1 MRNPCTHPH
10 SRHGCC
16 AAAPLTVARSAET
29 LKLKG
34 LMSYMYDM
42 LTVRLPKEIEE
53 RLTAL
58 AKATGRSKSYYARE
72 AIQDKLEDLE
82 DAYLGAA
89 VLERIRKG
97 EERVLSSADMW
108 HGLDD

>member
-1 MRNPCTHPH
+1 M
-10 SRHGCC
+10 
-16 AAAPLTVARSAET
+16 
-29 LKLKG
+29 KG
-34 LMSYMYDM
+34 HILMSYMYDM
-42 LTVRLPKEIEE
+42 LTVRLPEEIEE
-53 RLTAL
+53 RLAAL

-108 HGLDD
+108 HGLDR